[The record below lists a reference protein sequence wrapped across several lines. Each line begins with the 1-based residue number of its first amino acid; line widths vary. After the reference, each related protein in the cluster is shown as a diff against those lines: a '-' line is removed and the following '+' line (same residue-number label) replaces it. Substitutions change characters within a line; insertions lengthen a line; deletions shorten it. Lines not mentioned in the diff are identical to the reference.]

1 MPQTLMIGTRGKI
14 YKSTIVDVQKLAV
27 YGQIGVKFLS
37 LGVTIS
43 DTIVDC
49 DFYCTH
55 CLRIVIMTIKYGW
68 NLLPILRIVRQMPW
82 CNWYKYLICTYWHNS
97 DIFHVKG
104 RFWYLICRH
113 NLKLS
118 IIIGYSSILI
128 NRCKIGISVI
138 SSFIQTI
145 SFRTNL
151 MKF

>member
-14 YKSTIVDVQKLAV
+14 YKSTMVDVQKLAV
-27 YGQIGVKFLS
+27 YGQIGVKLLS
-37 LGVTIS
+37 LGVTIFN
-43 DTIVDC
+43 TIVDC

-55 CLRIVIMTIKYGW
+55 CLWMVIMTIKYGW
-68 NLLPILRIVRQMPW
+68 NLLPLLQIIIRCHDVIDINIP
-82 CNWYKYLICTYWHNS
+82 YTYGHNS
-97 DIFHVKG
+97 DIFRVKG

-128 NRCKIGISVI
+128 NRCKKGISVI

>member
-1 MPQTLMIGTRGKI
+1 M
-14 YKSTIVDVQKLAV
+14 VDVQKLAV

-37 LGVTIS
+37 LGVTIFN
-43 DTIVDC
+43 TIVDC

-82 CNWYKYLICTYWHNS
+82 CNWYKYLIYIRTQQRHFSCKRQVLISHLQTY
-97 DIFHVKG
+97 
-104 RFWYLICRH
+104 

-145 SFRTNL
+145 SFQTNL